1 MLFSFP
7 TSRCCILTLPDLTP
21 DMDARPASE
30 DVEKNVVFKDPS
42 LNTSTDTENSRMQ
55 RILKTMERIA
65 GLESRGIQRVLPSDR
80 HSMDKL
86 GFVQIALVWT
96 SINFTAVVITLGFL
110 GPIVYQLPFLDSCLL
125 AVFGAMTGII
135 PVAYIATFGPRSGNR
150 TMILTRYITGW
161 YPSKVIVVLTL
172 IILMGYLILNAV
184 VGGQILSAVS
194 ANGSL
199 SVIVGIVIVCVITWV
214 VTSFG
219 YNIFH
224 LYQRYAWL
232 PQLIVICILCGA
244 AGPNFDL
251 TGNPSAGEPANVVA
265 GNRLSFFSLC
275 LAAEI
280 TYAESAADLF
290 VYYPAN
296 VSRVKVFFS
305 TFAGLML
312 SSTFALVVGIG
323 LGSGTVTNQAWADAY
338 EVSAGALLVEAFK
351 PLGTF
356 GSFCSVIVALGMIS
370 NMVLPTYASGLDFQA
385 LGRYWEKVP
394 RIFWNTVA
402 IVIPMICAIAGR
414 EHLAEIFTNF
424 LSLMGYWVSIWIAI
438 VLEEHLIFRKWM
450 GRGWDWEMWND
461 RSRLPLGI
469 AASVAFLVGWAGAIL
484 CMAQVWY
491 VGPLA
496 ALISEYGGDVSI
508 FFHPLKIKS
517 TNSTDDLQMGNYV
530 GFSWALLVYPPLRML
545 ELRKFGR

>member
-1 MLFSFP
+1 MEP
-7 TSRCCILTLPDLTP
+7 VEARASRDI
-21 DMDARPASE
+21 
-30 DVEKNVVFKDPS
+30 EKVAGYEQPS
-42 LNTSTDTENSRMQ
+42 SPSPSTDTKDGRA
-55 RILKTMERIA
+55 RRLLKTLERVA

-80 HSMDKL
+80 HSIETL
-86 GFVQIALVWT
+86 GFTQIALVWT

-110 GPIVYQLPFLDSCLL
+110 GPIVYELPFLDSCLI
-125 AVFGAMTGII
+125 AVFGAITGIL

-150 TMILTRYITGW
+150 TMILTRYVTGW

-194 ANGSL
+194 TNGSL

-224 LYQRYAWL
+224 TYQRYAWL
-232 PQLIVICILCGA
+232 PQVIVICILCGT
-244 AGPNFDL
+244 AGPHFDL
-251 TGNPSAGEPANVVA
+251 TGNPSAGQPANVVA
-265 GNRLSFFSLC
+265 GNRLSFFGLC
-275 LAAEI
+275 LAAQI

-290 VYYPAN
+290 VYYPADA
-296 VSRVKVFFS
+296 SRIKVFFS
-305 TFAGLML
+305 TFAGLTL

-323 LGSGTVTNQAWADAY
+323 LGSGTATNPAWADAY
-338 EVSAGALLVEAFK
+338 EVSAGALLVEAFR

-370 NMVLPTYASGLDFQA
+370 NMVFPTYASGLDFQA

-394 RIFWNTVA
+394 RIVWNTVA

-450 GRGWDWEMWND
+450 GRGWDWEIWND
-461 RSRLPLGI
+461 RTRLPLGV
-469 AASVAFLVGWAGAIL
+469 AAFVAFLVGWVGAIL

-496 ALISEYGGDVSI
+496 ALISPYGGDVSSP
-508 FFHPLKIKS
+508 FPTCPTCRFHPC
-517 TNSTDDLQMGNYV
+517 
-530 GFSWALLVYPPLRML
+530 
-545 ELRKFGR
+545 

>member
-1 MLFSFP
+1 MEP
-7 TSRCCILTLPDLTP
+7 VEARASR
-21 DMDARPASE
+21 DM
-30 DVEKNVVFKDPS
+30 EKNAGYEQASSP
-42 LNTSTDTENSRMQ
+42 NPSTDTKDGRASRL
-55 RILKTMERIA
+55 LKTLERVA

-80 HSMDKL
+80 HSMETL
-86 GFVQIALVWT
+86 GFTQIALVWT

-110 GPIVYQLPFLDSCLL
+110 GPIVYELPFLDSCLL
-125 AVFGAMTGII
+125 AVFGAITGIL

-150 TMILTRYITGW
+150 TMILTRYVTGW

-194 ANGSL
+194 TNGSL

-224 LYQRYAWL
+224 TYQRYAWL
-232 PQLIVICILCGA
+232 PQVIVICILCGTT
-244 AGPNFDL
+244 GPHFDL
-251 TGNPSAGEPANVVA
+251 TGNPSAGQPANVVA
-265 GNRLSFFSLC
+265 GNRLSFFGLC
-275 LAAEI
+275 LAAQI

-290 VYYPAN
+290 VYYPADA
-296 VSRVKVFFS
+296 SRIKVFFS
-305 TFAGLML
+305 TFAGLTL

-323 LGSGTVTNQAWADAY
+323 LGSGTATNPAWADAY
-338 EVSAGALLVEAFK
+338 EVSAGALLVEAFR

-370 NMVLPTYASGLDFQA
+370 NMVFPTYASGLDFQA

-394 RIFWNTVA
+394 RIVWNTVA

-450 GRGWDWEMWND
+450 GRGWDWEIWND
-461 RSRLPLGI
+461 RTRLPLGV
-469 AASVAFLVGWAGAIL
+469 AAFVAFLVGWVGAIL

-496 ALISEYGGDVSI
+496 ALISPYGGDVSSP
-508 FFHPLKIKS
+508 FPTCPTCRFHPC
-517 TNSTDDLQMGNYV
+517 
-530 GFSWALLVYPPLRML
+530 
-545 ELRKFGR
+545 